1 MRKEKKIKTKETER
15 KTIYI
20 IGGVIV
26 LFLIFILYLNAR
38 VAFKKIEGRD
48 CVKSMLL
55 MEEASLQLK
64 KELWFDVPSSIS
76 FNELAEMMAYYYHY
90 GKMVFDNPTTGTLRL
105 KPKNQMANLSLTNR
119 KDRYILNIP
128 KCPAKGMYTL
138 IPSKDY
144 PELFNIS
151 CSKHGIVYLPDK
163 EKKYLFTGDID
174 ALGTR
179 TTGLGREADVYFAP
193 EESPKEYVTVIPFK
207 EVPKKP
213 QNQEQ
218 EKK

>member
-1 MRKEKKIKTKETER
+1 MRKEKKIKTKESER

-20 IGGVIV
+20 IVGVIV
-26 LFLIFILYLNAR
+26 LFLAFILYLNAH
-38 VAFKKIEGRD
+38 VAFKKIETRD

-64 KELWFDVPSSIS
+64 NELRFDAPSSTS
-76 FNELAEMMAYYYHY
+76 FNELAEMMAYYFHY
-90 GKMVFDNPTTGTLRL
+90 GKIVFDNPTTGTLRL
-105 KPKNQMANLSLTNR
+105 KPKNQMVNIPLTNR

-128 KCPAKGMYTL
+128 KCPSRGIYTL

-144 PELFNIS
+144 PSLFNIS
-151 CSKHGIVYLPDK
+151 CSKHGMVYLPDK

-179 TTGLGREADVYFAP
+179 TIALGREADVYFAP
-193 EESPKEYVTVIPFK
+193 EESPKQYVTVIPYK
-207 EVPKKP
+207 EEAKKP
-213 QNQEQ
+213 QNKEQ